1 MPVWKLTPTDLSD
14 PNWEASSHRG
24 MAVVRAPDEAAARAA
39 AAEAFDVPTRFPPT
53 GGVSTLAQPHA
64 RQSGAHR
71 RRALR
76 GRRPDR
82 NSRSYLLKSH
92 GGGPSSS
99 AAPISYNPFISLSCR
114 SISSA
119 RSPKMI

>member
-53 GGVSTLAQPHA
+53 GGA
-64 RQSGAHR
+64 
-71 RRALR
+71 
-76 GRRPDR
+76 
-82 NSRSYLLKSH
+82 
-92 GGGPSSS
+92 
-99 AAPISYNPFISLSCR
+99 
-114 SISSA
+114 
-119 RSPKMI
+119 